1 MRMANAGRPT
11 GAPSPHPSAPR
22 AALLAIGAAAALAMT
37 GCIAPPPEPTPSPA
51 VFEPAPDA
59 DPTAAPEPHESEL
72 PPGFDSPPDSAA
84 EPDASLTADELAALL
99 RVPATGAGRPETCA
113 PEHVEVE
120 LWGYDVAAGSRF
132 STLRVTNAGDAAC
145 ALGGYPGI
153 GARGEWGS
161 AFLIL
166 AEQSP
171 MDSGEPMPL
180 VLEPGASASAPIQW
194 TGALAGAHDEHISML
209 VVQLAQDQ
217 EVVRVPPV
225 IRAETMVGGDSGP
238 PHDARMD
245 IGMLTTVRVGA
256 FVAD

>member
-1 MRMANAGRPT
+1 MANAGRSP
-11 GAPSPHPSAPR
+11 GDPIPHPPARR
-22 AALLAIGAAAALAMT
+22 AGLLAIGAAASLAVT
-37 GCIAPPPEPTPSPA
+37 GCIAPPPEPTPSPVA
-51 VFEPAPDA
+51 VEPAPDA

-72 PPGFDSPPDSAA
+72 PPGFDSPPDSVA

-99 RVPATGAGRPETCA
+99 RVPATGAVRPETCE
-113 PEHVEVE
+113 PEDVEVV
-120 LWGYDVAAGSRF
+120 LSGYDVAAGSRF
-132 STLRVTNAGDAAC
+132 STLRVTNAGGDPC

-161 AFLIL
+161 TFLIL

-180 VLEPGASASAPIQW
+180 VLEPGGSASAPIQW

-217 EVVRVPPV
+217 APVRVEPE

-245 IGMLTTVRVGA
+245 VGMLTTVRVGA